1 MPSNAIKLMAMQS
14 RDITLPSIHHHAI
27 TRHHVTSPL
36 ANAKIGG
43 RIFSKL
49 DILIVKSD
57 RPGGLIMLSSKKI
70 PSLVTPPVSS

>member
-1 MPSNAIKLMAMQS
+1 MAMPS
-14 RDITLPSIHHHAI
+14 RDITLPSIHHLAI

-57 RPGGLIMLSSKKI
+57 RPGGLIMLPSKKT
-70 PSLVTPPVSS
+70 PSFVTPPVSSC